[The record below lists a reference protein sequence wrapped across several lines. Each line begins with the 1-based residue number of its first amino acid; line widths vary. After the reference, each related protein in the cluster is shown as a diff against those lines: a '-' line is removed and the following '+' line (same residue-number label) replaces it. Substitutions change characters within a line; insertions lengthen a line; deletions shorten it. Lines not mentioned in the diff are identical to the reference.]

1 MTVSRGNRSFFWN
14 TLPAVLWPILI
25 FGASSIPAEEIPHSQ
40 IFYYDKLLH
49 AGVFGVFCFLMFRAL
64 TLKTPPVSEGK
75 AMLYSVLATILYGVT
90 DELHQFFVPGRTP
103 EIYDL
108 AADGAGA
115 LICIS
120 ILYIVRR
127 IRRPSPPH

>member
-1 MTVSRGNRSFFWN
+1 MNVSRGNRSFFWN
-14 TLPAVLWPILI
+14 TLPAVLWPVLI

-49 AGVFGVFCFLMFRAL
+49 AGVFGVFCFLMYRAL
-64 TLKTPPVSEGK
+64 TLKTPPLSEGK
-75 AMLYSVLATILYGVT
+75 AMLYSVLATILYGAT
-90 DELHQFFVPGRTP
+90 DELHQFLVPGRTP

-108 AADGAGA
+108 AADGVGA

-120 ILYIVRR
+120 ILTIVRR
-127 IRRPSPPH
+127 IRRPPSPQ